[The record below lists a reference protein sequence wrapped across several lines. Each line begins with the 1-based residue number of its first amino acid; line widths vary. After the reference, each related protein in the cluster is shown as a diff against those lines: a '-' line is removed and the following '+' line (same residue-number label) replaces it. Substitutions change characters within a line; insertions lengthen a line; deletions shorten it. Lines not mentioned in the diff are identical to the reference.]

1 MRAKF
6 RRSCIITGAS
16 LIFIALCMCVF
27 NINESRTAAKRS
39 QSALTEL
46 ITVIE
51 KVTESTAHPNTDDTE
66 DDLFAQY
73 EEPAPAEMP
82 TVSIGDTG
90 YCGYL
95 TISELGLEL
104 PVINDFS
111 YGALNTAPCRY
122 SGCTESG
129 DLIIAAH
136 NFNSHFGRLGSL
148 SDGAEIVFT
157 DCSGRAFHY
166 NIISIEEIRG
176 DDVDAMLGKDADPWD
191 MTLFTCT
198 LSGRSRITVRAKLT
212 Y

>member
-1 MRAKF
+1 MRNKF
-6 RRSCIITGAS
+6 RRLCIVSGAV
-16 LIFIALCMCVF
+16 LIFAALCLCVF

-39 QSALTEL
+39 QSALSQL
-46 ITVIE
+46 RTVIE
-51 KVTESTAHPNTDDTE
+51 KPTVSTQAADNAEEE
-66 DDLFAQY
+66 DIFAQY

-82 TVSIGDTG
+82 TVTLNDTG

-104 PVINDFS
+104 PVIDDFS

-122 SGCTESG
+122 SGSTDG
-129 DLIIAAH
+129 NDLIIAAH
-136 NFNSHFGRLGSL
+136 NFSSHFGRLGSL

-166 NIISIEEIRG
+166 NIISIEEIR
-176 DDVDAMLGKDADPWD
+176 DNDVEAMLCKDDTPWD

-198 LSGRSRITVRAKLT
+198 LSGRSRITIRAKLT